1 MLFPCHG
8 SRAPSCAVDVQLS
21 AAPGGCV
28 PICVPALSFSRSGR
42 FCHRLLALSS
52 GDAPRVG
59 SLATRE
65 ATASCF
71 CSGPR
76 RFEVLRTFAFGHCL
90 LFQCAVRVSFGGVE
104 RPTLSLVARVPMRMP
119 VVPLGVH
126 TCVGFPRLQH
136 SARARSCHLGLRAC
150 SVASPPAASLLST
163 RRAPARCTS
172 LFAPCRLSPPPRFPP
187 LLWPPGAAPRAR
199 RRSRPRIR
207 LAVRARAPA
216 A

>member
-1 MLFPCHG
+1 MCAPCLRAFLPAIQTILPVIVGPLFGRCAAGGIPCHPRG
-8 SRAPSCAVDVQLS
+8 DSV
-21 AAPGGCV
+21 
-28 PICVPALSFSRSGR
+28 RSL
-42 FCHRLLALSS
+42 F
-52 GDAPRVG
+52 G
-59 SLATRE
+59 SLAPRDV
-65 ATASCF
+65 ADVCVRPLLSLSVHSASF
-71 CSGPR
+71 FR
-76 RFEVLRTFAFGHCL
+76 R
-90 LFQCAVRVSFGGVE
+90 VE
-104 RPTLSLVARVPMRMP
+104 RHTLSFVVRVPMRIP

-187 LLWPPGAAPRAR
+187 FPWPPGAAPRAR

>member
-1 MLFPCHG
+1 MCAGPCLRAFLLTIRTILPAIVGPLFGRCTAG
-8 SRAPSCAVDVQLS
+8 GI
-21 AAPGGCV
+21 PGHPRGDSV
-28 PICVPALSFSRSGR
+28 RSL
-42 FCHRLLALSS
+42 F
-52 GDAPRVG
+52 G
-59 SLATRE
+59 SLAPRDV
-65 ATASCF
+65 ADVCIRPLLSLSVHSASF
-71 CSGPR
+71 FR
-76 RFEVLRTFAFGHCL
+76 R
-90 LFQCAVRVSFGGVE
+90 VE
-104 RPTLSLVARVPMRMP
+104 RHTLSFVVRVPMRIP

-199 RRSRPRIR
+199 RRSHPHIR
-207 LAVRARAPA
+207 LAARARAPA